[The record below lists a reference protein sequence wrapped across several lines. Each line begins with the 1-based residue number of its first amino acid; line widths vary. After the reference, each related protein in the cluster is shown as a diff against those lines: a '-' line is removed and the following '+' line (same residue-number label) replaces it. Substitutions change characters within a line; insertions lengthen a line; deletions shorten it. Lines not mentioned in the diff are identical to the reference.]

1 MPQRPP
7 GFSES
12 KGASVT
18 KIGPYLCETS
28 FKTFGSGSAQW
39 CFATLDSKRF
49 FIKRFLSPVCPTISP
64 DGQSALQQARMAR
77 CEAFLQ
83 HKQTVYDALSCV
95 LGDWV
100 VPVTDFFIHDNHF
113 IAVSEAIDPASQT
126 FETLGHQPPTHAREL
141 LYALA
146 CCLAR
151 LHAQSLVHGD
161 LKPEHILL
169 QRQNDQD
176 RVRLIDFDSS
186 FLAGDN
192 SVEAGQAEGD
202 PLYLAPETFQRMAGG
217 SQRLTYKV
225 DTFAYGLIA
234 HQLLSGNL
242 PDFDHARFHFPCEA
256 VLSGNLLRLSN
267 SLPTAYRWMIR
278 KALSPNPDSRPE
290 DSLLQRFLAPPGLRY
305 IPSGLPVNSLSRYWK
320 TGS

>member
-1 MPQRPP
+1 
-7 GFSES
+7 
-12 KGASVT
+12 
-18 KIGPYLCETS
+18 
-28 FKTFGSGSAQW
+28 
-39 CFATLDSKRF
+39 
-49 FIKRFLSPVCPTISP
+49 
-64 DGQSALQQARMAR
+64 MAR

-202 PLYLAPETFQRMAGG
+202 TLYLAPESFQSLEGG
-217 SQRLTYKV
+217 SQRLTY
-225 DTFAYGLIA
+225 
-234 HQLLSGNL
+234 
-242 PDFDHARFHFPCEA
+242 
-256 VLSGNLLRLSN
+256 
-267 SLPTAYRWMIR
+267 
-278 KALSPNPDSRPE
+278 
-290 DSLLQRFLAPPGLRY
+290 
-305 IPSGLPVNSLSRYWK
+305 
-320 TGS
+320 